1 MKLFHPIFHCLLIKN
16 LAKITWPYWD
26 LFKSSKGQD
35 SEDPWSKLWSQI
47 VYVVVQYIIEAC
59 KWKDYGGCQVN
70 RYYFGRQRGCS
81 NCRST
86 IYHKEK
92 QKQEEFLR
100 NFLLVLNPLSVS
112 FCLLPVNFQDENFLI
127 LKNKK
132 QTNKM
137 CRLSPKMTN
146 S

>member
-1 MKLFHPIFHCLLIKN
+1 MVGVKLTDIILEGKEV
-16 LAKITWPYWD
+16 AV
-26 LFKSSKGQD
+26 
-35 SEDPWSKLWSQI
+35 I
-47 VYVVVQYIIEAC
+47 VV
-59 KWKDYGGCQVN
+59 
-70 RYYFGRQRGCS
+70 
-81 NCRST
+81 
-86 IYHKEK
+86 YHKEK

-112 FCLLPVNFQDENFLI
+112 FYLLPVNFQDENLLI

-137 CRLSPKMTN
+137 CRLSPNMTN